1 MIKHKHFIIRAEVKK
16 PIIDPEVAKK
26 WLIDLVSNIGMLITP
41 SGGPHVDYISKPGNL
56 GVASIVMI
64 ETSHCAMH
72 IWDHFDPPLIQMD
85 VYSCKD
91 YDHQIILDMLQDME
105 PTKIDWILVDRS
117 NMTFV
122 ESSK

>member
-1 MIKHKHFIIRAEVKK
+1 MIEHKHFIIRAEVKK

-26 WLIDLVSNIGMLITP
+26 WLTDLVSNIGMLITP

-91 YDHQIILDMLQDME
+91 YDH
-105 PTKIDWILVDRS
+105 
-117 NMTFV
+117 
-122 ESSK
+122 